1 MLRRCFNAVLLAA
14 TGALLLAAPLAAQAE
29 DRIGEREVSIG
40 RPNAPVTIVEF
51 ASITCPHCARFNANV
66 FPVLKTRYIDT
77 GKARYVFREVPI
89 NPQVDAAGFLIARCA
104 GPDRYLTV
112 TDALFRSQDLLF
124 KGNNLHDYLMAG
136 AKAGGLSEEQM
147 RACISDVSALAAFNA
162 RAEHTMQVEKI
173 DSTPT
178 VIVNGRQVT
187 FPPGREMAIGDIDAV
202 IQPLLGAKGAQPR
215 RPVKRKPVH

>member
-1 MLRRCFNAVLLAA
+1 MLRRRLNALLLAA
-14 TGALLLAAPLAAQAE
+14 AGALLLAAPMAAHAE

-51 ASITCPHCARFNANV
+51 ASVTCPHCARFNANI
-66 FPVLKTRYIDT
+66 FPTLRARYIDT

-104 GPDRYLTV
+104 GPERYLTV
-112 TDALFRSQDLLF
+112 TDTLFRSQDLLF

-136 AKAGGLSEEQM
+136 ARAGGMDEAQM
-147 RACISDVSALAAFNA
+147 KACISDVSALAAFNA
-162 RAEHTMQVEKI
+162 RAEHTMQVDKI

-178 VIVNGRQVT
+178 VIVNGKQVSV
-187 FPPGREMAIGDIDAV
+187 PAGREMALSDVEAV
-202 IQPLLGAKGAQPR
+202 IQPLLGANAAAPR
-215 RPVKRKPVH
+215 RLTKRQPVH